1 MSSRPSDSRQV
12 LEDLARAVEI
22 HGGWHGARTHVR
34 VLNTCA
40 EAVEFACEGD
50 PELVG
55 TRAHAAAQLLLEL
68 TCPHLS
74 RQSVAELSLACER
87 AAVQLH

>member
-1 MSSRPSDSRQV
+1 MTSRPSDSRQV

-22 HGGWHGARTHVR
+22 HGGWYGARAHVR
-34 VLNTCA
+34 VLDMCA

-50 PELVG
+50 RDLVG
-55 TRAHAAAQLLLEL
+55 TRARAAAHLLLEL

-74 RQSVAELSLACER
+74 QQSVAELSVACEH